1 MNLSFPRMASFQ
13 RKGLFLFAVLV
24 GVCLAQQYWALS
36 QSLKPVPKPVGLS
49 KGFFVE
55 LRGDIRRPS
64 LIHYGKALPVRQV
77 IQDGGG
83 LASNRSLSAVE
94 AGQVLSEDAALEIGY
109 FPEQGAF
116 VRSGP
121 LSNRARW
128 ILGRPLPLNQATAED
143 LDRLPGVGPGLA
155 RRIIAYREAQR
166 GFSSLEELKQV
177 EGLKEK
183 TFDKIKDLLT
193 LSDEKT

>member
-1 MNLSFPRMASFQ
+1 MNLSFPKIAPFQ
-13 RKGLFLFAVLV
+13 QKGLFLFAALV
-24 GVCLAQQYWALS
+24 GGCLALQYWALS
-36 QSLKPVPKPVGLS
+36 HSLKPVPGPVGLN

-64 LIHYGKALPVRQV
+64 LMHYVKALPVRQV

-83 LASNRSLSAVE
+83 LASNRPLSAVE
-94 AGQVLSEDAALEIGY
+94 ATQVLYRDATLEIGY
-109 FPEQGAF
+109 HPEQGAF
-116 VRSGP
+116 VRPGP

-128 ILGRPLPLNQATAED
+128 ILGRPIVLNQAAAED

-155 RRIIAYREAQR
+155 RRIIACREAQR

-183 TFDKIKDLLT
+183 TFDKIKNLLT
-193 LSDEKT
+193 LSYKKT